1 MNSRVLIIIGFLV
14 AVGAI
19 VFFTL
24 RHPGAPSTGGTV
36 VEAPTTASVELQFI
50 YSTEKKGWIEFATE
64 AFNKENP
71 KIAVKLVGKGSL
83 EAAQSIVEGREK
95 PVLWSPADSMGINLA
110 ESDWETKNGSR
121 LVAPEGSEDGPQPL
135 VLTPLVFVVWEDRA
149 DALLKAGKGQ
159 VSWKTIHDAIQ
170 SNQGWPAVGGKPEW
184 GFVKLGHT
192 DPTRS
197 NSGLAALLSMTIE
210 FYKQA
215 SGLEVGQLLK
225 PEYQTF
231 VKQIEKGV
239 TQFEAST
246 GTFMLDMIR
255 FGPSKFDIAW
265 VYENL
270 AIEHLENAQG
280 RWGNLKVYYPAT
292 TIWSDHPVA
301 LLQTSW
307 VTDAQKKAARKYLA
321 FLRSRA
327 QQEQALRFGFR
338 PADPSVQTRSAD
350 TQNPFTRLAQ
360 YGIAVDVP
368 PAAGTP
374 SGPVVRN
381 LSMMWSRVVANR

>member
-1 MNSRVLIIIGFLV
+1 MNSRALIIIGFLV

-24 RHPGAPSTGGTV
+24 RQSGAPAGGSTA
-36 VEAPTTASVELQFI
+36 VEAPTSASVELPFI
-50 YSTEKKGWIEFATE
+50 YSTEKKAWIEFATE
-64 AFNKENP
+64 AFQKENP
-71 KIAVKLVGKGSL
+71 KTAVKLIGRGSL
-83 EAAQSIVEGREK
+83 DAVQAIVEGREK
-95 PVLWSPADSMGINLA
+95 PVLWSPADSMALNLA
-110 ESDWETKNGSR
+110 ESDWETKNGAR
-121 LVAPEGSEDGPQPL
+121 LMAPEGTEDGPQAL
-135 VLTPLVFVVWEDRA
+135 VLTPLVFVIWEDRA
-149 DALLKAGKGQ
+149 EALLKAGKGQ
-159 VSWKTIHDAIQ
+159 VNWKTIHDAVQ
-170 SNQGWPAVGGKPEW
+170 SNQGWPAVGGKSEW

-210 FYKQA
+210 FYKQP

-225 PEYQTF
+225 PDYQTF

-270 AIEHLENAQG
+270 AIEQLENAQG
-280 RWGNLKVYYPAT
+280 RWGNLKVYYPST
-292 TIWSDHPVA
+292 TIWSDHPAV

-321 FLRSRA
+321 FLRTRA

-338 PADPSVQTRSAD
+338 PADPTVQTKSAD

-360 YGIAVDVP
+360 YGITVDLP
-368 PAAGTP
+368 PAAAAP
-374 SGPVVRN
+374 SGSVVRN
-381 LSMMWSRVVANR
+381 LSMMWSRVVTNR

>member
-1 MNSRVLIIIGFLV
+1 SHCTGGARVNSRVLIIIGFLV

-24 RHPGAPSTGGTV
+24 RRPGAPSASGTAA
-36 VEAPTTASVELQFI
+36 EAPTTASVELQFI

-71 KIAVKLVGKGSL
+71 KIAVKLIGKGSL

-170 SNQGWPAVGGKPEW
+170 SNQGWPAVGGKAEW

-197 NSGLAALLSMTIE
+197 NSGLQALLLMTFE
-210 FYKQA
+210 HYGKT
-215 SGLEVGQLLK
+215 SGLEIAELLK
-225 PEYQTF
+225 PEYQKFIVT
-231 VKQIEKGV
+231 VEHGV
-239 TQFEAST
+239 PKFEAST
-246 GTFMLDMIR
+246 GNFMTDMIR
-255 FGPSKFDIAW
+255 FGPSKYDIAV

-270 AIEHLENAQG
+270 VISQIENAQG
-280 RWGNLKVYYPAT
+280 RWGNLKVYYPET
-292 TIWSDHPVA
+292 TLWSDHPIA
-301 LLQTSW
+301 ILSGDW
-307 VTDAQKKAARKYLA
+307 VTDAQKKAAREFVA
-321 FLRSRA
+321 FLRSRPM
-327 QQEQALRFGFR
+327 QERALSYGF
-338 PADPSVQTRSAD
+338 
-350 TQNPFTRLAQ
+350 
-360 YGIAVDVP
+360 
-368 PAAGTP
+368 
-374 SGPVVRN
+374 
-381 LSMMWSRVVANR
+381 